1 MSTKQGMKAAM
12 VAVAAVFALSA
23 GAHAADPKEELKKT
37 EGYEKPREHVG
48 EKKPHPG
55 GEAASKKHEQM
66 LKEEMSKT
74 GGYEKPREHV
84 GGKKPH
90 PGGEAASK
98 KHEQEVK
105 REMGRSEG
113 GK

>member
-1 MSTKQGMKAAM
+1 
-12 VAVAAVFALSA
+12 
-23 GAHAADPKEELKKT
+23 
-37 EGYEKPREHVG
+37 
-48 EKKPHPG
+48 
-55 GEAASKKHEQM
+55 
-66 LKEEMSKT
+66 MSKT

>member
-1 MSTKQGMKAAM
+1 MSTRQGMKAAM

-66 LKEEMSKT
+66 LKE
-74 GGYEKPREHV
+74 RD
-84 GGKKPH
+84 
-90 PGGEAASK
+90 
-98 KHEQEVK
+98 EQD
-105 REMGRSEG
+105 RGL
-113 GK
+113 